1 MGAPTGSEEVR
12 RVTFPRETTSWGASP
27 RKPLMVTVAGRAT
40 ECRLMACHIA
50 GSGVQECAA
59 AIWGVSFGGALVSAT
74 QSGSIQPMRG
84 GAPWEVVWIAAVPSP
99 NETSIRQRVTPFA
112 PSRHRRSEEHT

>member
-1 MGAPTGSEEVR
+1 MGAPTASAEVR
-12 RVTFPRETTSWGASP
+12 SVIFPRETTSAGASP
-27 RKPLMVTVAGRAT
+27 RKPLIVTVAGLAT

-84 GAPWEVVWIAAVPSP
+84 RAPWEVVNDGLGI
-99 NETSIRQRVTPFA
+99 
-112 PSRHRRSEEHT
+112 SRRWQS